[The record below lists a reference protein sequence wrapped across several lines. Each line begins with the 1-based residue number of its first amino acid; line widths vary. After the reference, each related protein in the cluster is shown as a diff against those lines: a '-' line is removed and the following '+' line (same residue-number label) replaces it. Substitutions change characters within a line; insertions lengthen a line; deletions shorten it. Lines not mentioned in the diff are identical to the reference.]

1 MTRHEFADGDIHR
14 QFVEWDNGARI
25 WVNRGETNWTVNG
38 HTLPQYGYY
47 AEFGD
52 GGVVAL
58 EIVDGLFREYS
69 KTATS
74 LYCNVRSEYMNIKS
88 DLFADA
94 QPMLGGLTLTQ
105 NGRLA
110 YELHWKVKSPTT
122 DNWRTYVHFRNAKG
136 DIAFQDDHTSHI
148 LPTQWP
154 ANGEVVEKRTISPA
168 VDKLTEEKYEMNV
181 GLYTRELRL
190 IPMRLNDRVA
200 TTAHV
205 GTLYVERA
213 ADGKLKE
220 LRLEPV
226 TLPPHLKIHVNPAR
240 TALDFGLLKTDGV
253 CRLHKLEDGWE
264 VVPAP
269 SLPPFDIDVDL
280 DQLFHG
286 RKRVSIAMEM
296 QNGETKPM
304 ADATDGRITLKANKD
319 IFRFVLK

>member
-1 MTRHEFADGDIHR
+1 
-14 QFVEWDNGARI
+14 
-25 WVNRGETNWTVNG
+25 
-38 HTLPQYGYY
+38 
-47 AEFGD
+47 
-52 GGVVAL
+52 
-58 EIVDGLFREYS
+58 
-69 KTATS
+69 
-74 LYCNVRSEYMNIKS
+74 
-88 DLFADA
+88 
-94 QPMLGGLTLTQ
+94 
-105 NGRLA
+105 
-110 YELHWKVKSPTT
+110 
-122 DNWRTYVHFRNAKG
+122 
-136 DIAFQDDHTSHI
+136 
-148 LPTQWP
+148 
-154 ANGEVVEKRTISPA
+154 
-168 VDKLTEEKYEMNV
+168 MNV

-190 IPMRLNDRVA
+190 IPMKLNDRVA

-226 TLPPHLKIHVNPAR
+226 TLPPPLKIHVNPAR

-286 RKRVSIAMEM
+286 RKRVSVTMKM

-319 IFRFVLK
+319 IFRFVLKLNHE